1 MQSMMSDESKAVS
14 REDVAAKR
22 LAALGLG
29 GSSDST
35 SKVVAGGVPT
45 GDSSALT
52 ELQVLFNCLA

>member
-1 MQSMMSDESKAVS
+1 MSDESKAVS

-29 GSSDST
+29 GSSDGT
-35 SKVVAGGVPT
+35 SKVVSGGAPTST

-52 ELQVLFNCLA
+52 QLQVLIDYPV